1 MDDVPVLLAE
11 VVHGALQLFDLLLL
25 SLHSLISIL
34 SEELLLGHFRF
45 GSSSF
50 GGHFAKIGS
59 STFQG

>member
-50 GGHFAKIGS
+50 GGHFA
-59 STFQG
+59 